1 MQCVCVH
8 VCAHAYVHVFLDAF
22 KLCSLPFRFNS
33 LTVMW
38 LTMTHVF
45 ICLLVWWDF
54 IAKVLSFVIVGNFWY
69 YFVKQIF
76 FAPIFFSSPYRAPI
90 THMLDCLLLSNRP
103 WGSVHVFLLLFVFH
117 IEWFILICI
126 QVNLLFSLSFILKC
140 SVYPG
145 NF

>member
-1 MQCVCVH
+1 MQC

-38 LTMTHVF
+38 LSVTHVF

-54 IAKVLSFVIVGNFWY
+54 ISKVLSFVIVGNFWY

-140 SVYPG
+140 SVYLG